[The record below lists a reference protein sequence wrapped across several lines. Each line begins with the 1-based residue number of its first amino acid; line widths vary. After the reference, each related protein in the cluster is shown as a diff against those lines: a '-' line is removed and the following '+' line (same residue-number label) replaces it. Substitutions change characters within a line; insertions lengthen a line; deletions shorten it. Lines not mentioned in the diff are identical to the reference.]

1 MQSLRLSAP
10 DGFQF
15 RPTVLSHGWCVLHPF
30 SYDDASEQ
38 MTRVHRLS
46 DGSQVHLTIAAGE
59 TAHVVVV
66 EVDGLDGPVSAAQ
79 QAEVE
84 AIVGRVLGF
93 DQEIDSFHVAA
104 RAVPGYEWVERA
116 GAGRMLVSPTV
127 WEDLAKTLL
136 TTNTT
141 WRMTKEMV
149 ARLVTLGDADA
160 YGRHSFPT
168 PGQVAALDPEALNA
182 HVRAGYR
189 GAYLHALALDVAEGR
204 LDPERWRDPALKG
217 ADVYRE
223 MLALKGFGPYAAG
236 AMMRL
241 VGHFDELGL
250 DSVCRATYKTLWNN
264 GQPATDREIAA
275 HYAPF
280 GRWRGLA
287 VWMDVMRDEIVNGAG
302 NL

>member
-1 MQSLRLSAP
+1 MQSLRLVAP
-10 DGFQF
+10 AGFQF
-15 RPTVLSHGWCVLHPF
+15 RSTVLSHGWCVLHPF
-30 SYDDASEQ
+30 GYDEASGQ
-38 MTRVHRLS
+38 VTRVQRLG
-46 DGSQVHLTIAAGE
+46 DGSLIHLTMSAGE
-59 TAHVVVV
+59 TPDEVAVR
-66 EVDGLDGPVSAAQ
+66 VDGFEAPLTPGQ

-84 AIVGRVLGF
+84 TAVGRILGF
-93 DQEIDSFHVAA
+93 DQRVEAFHAVA
-104 RAVPGYEWVERA
+104 RTLPGYDWVERA

-141 WRMTKEMV
+141 WRMTKDMV

-160 YGRHSFPT
+160 LGRHSFPT
-168 PGQVAALDPEALNA
+168 PEQVAALGSDVLNA

-189 GAYLHALALDVAEGR
+189 GAYLHALALDIAEGR

-223 MLALKGFGPYAAG
+223 MIGLKGFGPYAAG

-250 DSVCRATYKTLWNN
+250 DSVCRATFRTLWNN
-264 GQPATDREIAA
+264 GEPATDREIAA
-275 HYAPF
+275 FYAPF

-287 VWMDVMRDEIVNGAG
+287 VWMDVMRDEIVNGG
-302 NL
+302 

>member
-1 MQSLRLSAP
+1 MQSLRLAAP
-10 DGFQF
+10 SGFQF
-15 RPTVLSHGWCVLHPF
+15 RPTALSHGWCVLRPF
-30 SYDDASEQ
+30 AHDDASGQ
-38 MTRVHRLS
+38 VSRVQRLA
-46 DGSQVHLTIAAGE
+46 DGGLVHLTMAAGE
-59 TAHVVVV
+59 APGEVRVV
-66 EVDGLDGPVSAAQ
+66 VDGLETPLTLARL
-79 QAEVE
+79 AEVE
-84 AIVGRVLGF
+84 TTVGRILGF
-93 DQEIDSFHVAA
+93 DQRVEDFHALA
-104 RAVPGYEWVERA
+104 RAMPGYDWVERA

-141 WRMTKEMV
+141 WRMTKDMV
-149 ARLVTLGDADA
+149 ARLVTLGEADA
-160 YGRHSFPT
+160 HGRHSFPT
-168 PGQVAALDPEALNA
+168 PAQVAALDPEALNA

-189 GAYLHALALDVAEGR
+189 GAYLHALALDIAEGR
-204 LDPERWRDPALKG
+204 LDPERWRDPALQG

-250 DSVCRATYKTLWNN
+250 DSVCRAAFRTLWNN
-264 GQPATDREIAA
+264 GEPAADREIAA

-302 NL
+302 SL